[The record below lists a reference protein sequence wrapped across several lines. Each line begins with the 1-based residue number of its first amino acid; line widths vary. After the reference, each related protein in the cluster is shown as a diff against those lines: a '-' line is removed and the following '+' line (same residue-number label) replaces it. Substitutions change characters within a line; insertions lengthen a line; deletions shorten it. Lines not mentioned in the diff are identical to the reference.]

1 MRAPQFGPGKVRPPE
16 KREKRDI
23 FGTNVPPG
31 PNPEAAKGLRVKPF
45 ANIFALVEGLGVIS
59 LHKTEPD
66 AKAALEGEI
75 ERRQRFN
82 ASHVLDAK
90 DPIEAPESE
99 DGGGAE
105 QDRPTQRVMRQ
116 PPDHN
121 RQAEADDPLEE
132 RAYALRHD

>member
-1 MRAPQFGPGKVRPPE
+1 MRAPQFGKVRDPM
-16 KREKRDI
+16 
-23 FGTNVPPG
+23 PPG
-31 PNPEAAKGLRVKPF
+31 PNPEALKGLRVKPF

-59 LHKTEPD
+59 LHKTETD

-82 ASHVLDAK
+82 ASRVLEDNDAVK
-90 DPIEAPESE
+90 APNSAH
-99 DGGGAE
+99 GGGAE
-105 QDRPTQRVMRQ
+105 QEAPTQGVMRQ